1 MCEFLTIVILFLY
14 EVNLCVS
21 ACYDD
26 DDDDDDE
33 KKKNAGI
40 DANTKCNSTYALT
53 NEVLSKRVQGYTQ
66 EHANKC
72 CR

>member
-26 DDDDDDE
+26 DDDDDE

-40 DANTKCNSTYALT
+40 DANT
-53 NEVLSKRVQGYTQ
+53 NEIIPTLFIGPS
-66 EHANKC
+66 
-72 CR
+72 